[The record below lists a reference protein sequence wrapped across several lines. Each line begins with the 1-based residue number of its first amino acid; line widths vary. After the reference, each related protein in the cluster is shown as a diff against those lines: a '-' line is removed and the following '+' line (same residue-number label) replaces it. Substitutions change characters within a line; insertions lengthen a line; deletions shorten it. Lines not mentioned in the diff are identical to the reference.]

1 MSDPIDTSHSLAQPT
16 LPEALLI
23 EDVAIAG
30 VKIISMFVPGG
41 SELFAVVNDAVDVV
55 KKDGPTIEVAVAT
68 FLGLATQ
75 LVGADKLRTML
86 DAQTITLANQA
97 AELLGAA
104 KFGPRE

>member
-41 SELFAVVNDAVDVV
+41 SELFTVVSDAVDVV
-55 KKDGPTIEVAVAT
+55 RKDGPSIEQAIAT

-75 LVGADKLRTML
+75 LIGPENLRKAL
-86 DAQTITLANQA
+86 DAETIRMANLAA
-97 AELLGAA
+97 DLAEDLR
-104 KFGPRE
+104 FGPAK